1 MACPFGK
8 TNSPL
13 EFCEPVSLFAKSV
26 AARYPKGA
34 SSAPILR
41 SYVDDIFGG
50 IPNSE
55 LFGKSLAL
63 RRYICDT
70 GATLTICFNLKPTK
84 TPLPARRQVILG
96 RVYDSLARRVKTSE
110 KKRSKYLQKIS
121 KIRNS
126 RLATVTEIQQVHGY
140 LNYVAS
146 IAPFG
151 RPFLTLLTMAIRGL
165 KRSIP
170 VKITNA
176 VGSDLS
182 I

>member
-1 MACPFGK
+1 M
-8 TNSPL
+8 
-13 EFCEPVSLFAKSV
+13 SLFAKSV
-26 AARYPKGA
+26 AARYPKEA

-50 IPNSE
+50 IRNSE
-55 LFGKSLAL
+55 SFGQSLAL

-126 RLATVTEIQQVHGY
+126 RLATVTEIQKVHGY

-151 RPFLTLLTMAIRGL
+151 RPFLTSLTMAIRGL
-165 KRSIP
+165 KRSDP

-176 VGSDLS
+176 VRSDLS